1 MIQMYV
7 FYEYAIIAT
16 MTCMFE
22 KLHPLLAR
30 ISIIDFLVQQQYTS
44 TISFL
49 KQQQQPLPP
58 RCCLIDQLTRVFYPF
73 LLHLQWHARE
83 KRAAKTAAAATS
95 YAHALLL
102 LSSVQQCS
110 PGKEKFTT
118 YIHIRLSQAFN
129 MGVLGLQQQQ
139 RIRRFSKKTLPAT
152 TL

>member
-7 FYEYAIIAT
+7 LYEYAIIAT

-30 ISIIDFLVQQQYTS
+30 ISIIDFLIQQYTS

-49 KQQQQPLPP
+49 KQQQPLPP

-110 PGKEKFTT
+110 PGKVKFTT

-129 MGVLGLQQQQ
+129 MGVLGLQQQ